1 MKAVDEG
8 SLGPKVLLNRGAS
21 GKIYEL
27 PKFSVAG
34 VPGPL
39 VFKEF
44 RPSIKRVATAS
55 LQPIIDLR
63 NNLDTTTRQELDL
76 RCVWPLAVVE
86 GGDRWAKGLI
96 LKKLPEVCFTTFTW
110 RGRTVSGSSD
120 LQLLMQS
127 QERARRTGV
136 HFPSA
141 AERRVVLR
149 ECAEFM
155 RLLHCMESKDG
166 GFSPVDE
173 GSRMGVV
180 YGDLNPR
187 NVHVALGSAAH
198 ADHPVWWVDCDAV
211 RTSSTAGAQRQG
223 NFMAWFPPR
232 EEQGSL
238 TKQTDRFKFG
248 LLTQRVLVP
257 GEGVTQRPDIK
268 GIEREV
274 ESAWQGMGLDGQ
286 RGRVLLSRSL
296 CPTKRRNE
304 RPLFSEWTAFLD
316 GVDYQGPTVAKAPD
330 PVVTPP
336 STRKP
341 RWARLDSVSTSPR
354 SPKGEPRESPVSRP
368 VRWKKRTAAK
378 DAAVS
383 ETSDVPRRAAG
394 WKRGT

>member
-1 MKAVDEG
+1 M
-8 SLGPKVLLNRGAS
+8 GPKDLLNSGAS
-21 GKIYEL
+21 GKIYDL
-27 PKFSVAG
+27 PKFSL
-34 VPGPL
+34 PGEPGSL

-44 RPSIKRVATAS
+44 RPSVKRVATAS

-63 NNLDTTTRQELDL
+63 NNLDATTRQELDV

-96 LKKLPEVCFTTFTW
+96 LQKLPDACFTTFTW

-127 QERARRTGV
+127 QERATRTRV
-136 HFPSA
+136 HFPSP
-141 AERRVVLR
+141 AERRIVLR

-166 GFSPVDE
+166 SFSPVDE
-173 GSRMGVV
+173 GDRMGVV

-187 NVHVALGSAAH
+187 NVHVALRSAVH

-274 ESAWQGMGLDGQ
+274 VSAWQAMGLDGE
-286 RGRVLLSRSL
+286 RGRLLLKRSL
-296 CPTKRRNE
+296 LPTKRKNE

-316 GVDYQGPTVAKAPD
+316 GVDYQGPSTARPID
-330 PVVTPP
+330 PIVTPP

-341 RWARLDSVSTSPR
+341 EWARVDLAFPR
-354 SPKGEPRESPVSRP
+354 TPSPKDDPQDAPASRAAS
-368 VRWKKRTAAK
+368 WKKRPARKNVVAPAAS
-378 DAAVS
+378 DA
-383 ETSDVPRRAAG
+383 PRRPAG
-394 WKRGT
+394 WKRET